1 MLFLYN
7 LIVQIAGF
15 LLKIVAL
22 FSPKIKLFV
31 DGRKPVFKILQ
42 TKINPNDK
50 TIWFHAASLGEYE
63 QGLPVIEKIKIKY
76 PNHKIVITFFSPSG
90 YEVRKNNLVA
100 DVTVYLPLD
109 TKKNAK
115 DFLKLVHPE
124 MAFFIKYEYWP
135 NYLTELRKLGTPT
148 YLISG
153 ILRKNQLF
161 FKWYG
166 GFYRKALDTFTYFF
180 VQNESSKNL
189 LQQLGKANVA
199 VSGDTRFDRV
209 ASILE
214 KDNSLDFIEAFKN
227 DILTI
232 VVGSSWPKDESLLV
246 DYINQTNG
254 KVKFII
260 APHNIKS
267 EQIQEL
273 KNAITKK
280 SILFSDV
287 QTRFIASPHP
297 ENIEFIASPRESEAR
312 LIASP
317 NPENKEFIA
326 SPRESETRL
335 LASPNPENM
344 EFIASPR
351 ESETRL
357 IASLQQYDVFIIDT
371 IGILTKIY
379 NYADIAFVGG
389 GFGNPG
395 VHNILEPATFG
406 IPIVIGPN
414 FSHFAEATALVN
426 MEGCVSISNKNEL
439 FDTFSNLIAND
450 DIRHEKGHICST
462 FVQMN
467 KGATAIILKYIL
479 ND

>member
-1 MLFLYN
+1 M
-7 LIVQIAGF
+7 
-15 LLKIVAL
+15 
-22 FSPKIKLFV
+22 
-31 DGRKPVFKILQ
+31 DGRKPVFEILQ

-63 QGLPVIEKIKIKY
+63 QGLPVIEKIKEKF
-76 PNHKIVITFFSPSG
+76 PHHKIVITFFSPSG
-90 YEVRKNNLVA
+90 YEVRKNNAVA

-115 DFLKLVHPE
+115 DFLSLVQPE
-124 MAFFIKYEYWP
+124 MVFFIKYEYWP
-135 NYLTELRKLGTPT
+135 NYLNELRKLETPT

-153 ILRKNQLF
+153 ILRKKQLF

-166 GFYRKALDTFTYFF
+166 GFYRKALDTFTHFF
-180 VQNESSKNL
+180 VQNESSKKL
-189 LQQLGKANVA
+189 LLELGKTNVS

-214 KDNSLDFIEAFKN
+214 KDNSLDFIETFKN
-227 DILTI
+227 DTLTI
-232 VVGSSWPKDESLLV
+232 VVGSSWPKDENLLV
-246 DYINQTNG
+246 EYINQTTK

-273 KNAITKK
+273 KNSITKK
-280 SILFSDV
+280 TVLFSEKS
-287 QTRFIASPHP
+287 TK
-297 ENIEFIASPRESEAR
+297 N
-312 LIASP
+312 
-317 NPENKEFIA
+317 
-326 SPRESETRL
+326 
-335 LASPNPENM
+335 LAD
-344 EFIASPR
+344 F
-351 ESETRL
+351 
-357 IASLQQYDVFIIDT
+357 DVFLIDT

-379 NYADIAFVGG
+379 SYADIAYVGG

-406 IPIVIGPN
+406 VPIVIGPN
-414 FSHFAEATALVN
+414 FSHFAEAIALVN
-426 MEGCVSISNKNEL
+426 MEGCISISDKKGL
-439 FDTFSNLIAND
+439 FDAFSNLIAND

-467 KGATAIILKYIL
+467 KGATQIILKYIL
-479 ND
+479 NDQN